1 MQHRQ
6 LRSILAFSVVSIFVG
21 NGMFANRTAAQ
32 EASLSA
38 ASLSPNIIA
47 WQDLQKL
54 EILPNLPSGTT
65 QAELRG
71 KDSALQMVVIGHMA
85 NGMQIDVTRAVT
97 YTTSTETVAQVSP
110 SGYIEAHGDGE
121 CRIEVSTPMG
131 LKSELSVVVKN
142 YVTDV
147 PIHFANQITPIFTK
161 YGCNS
166 GGCHGKS
173 GGQNGFRL
181 SLLGFE
187 PMDDYQWIVHEG
199 RGRRLFPASPDHSLL
214 LQKAIGKMPHGG
226 GAKIAADSPP
236 YRIMRRWIQQGM
248 PRGSATDAVV
258 NSIEI
263 FPKQARIQKGE
274 SQQLAVLAHYSDGT
288 TTDITRM
295 TTLESND
302 PEMAEMTSEGLVTF
316 GKIPGTVA
324 VMARFQGQVA
334 VFRATIPLGA
344 PVATLPPTMN
354 LVDKHIFAQLQS
366 LGLPPSVVADDAT
379 FLRRITVDIAGR
391 LPRIEETEQ
400 FLADTSA
407 DKRQKYIQQLLD
419 GNDYPANFATKWA
432 AILRNKRGTA
442 DDRWRTYS
450 FHQWLYQRIAD
461 NVGMNQVVSE
471 LLTASGTPDDNPA
484 VGWYRELTEP
494 EALVEDTAQLFMG
507 QRIGCAKCHHHPQEK
522 WSQADYYGLA
532 AFFTR
537 IGRKSDVRASITR
550 VVHQIGDAS
559 ARHPRTGESLKPR
572 GLGAEVASMDAW
584 QDPREVLANWLT
596 APENPFFAKAV
607 VNRYWKH
614 FFGRGLVE
622 PEDDMRLT
630 NPASHPELL
639 DELAADF
646 VAHGYDVKHLISLL
660 CNSSAYQLSAIP
672 NEYNADDK
680 SSFSRYYPKR
690 LAAEVTLDAVD
701 QITGQ
706 STAFPGLPAGTLANR
721 LPDNGFP
728 SYFLTV
734 FGRPEGNSAC
744 ECERSSEANLAQ
756 CLHLINSDEVQK
768 KLRADTGLVA
778 QLGQSKDDLAAAIR
792 TLYVRAYSRPPESHE
807 QEIALRYLQSK
818 TDLRAA
824 FEDLAWTLMN
834 TKEFLFNH

>member
-1 MQHRQ
+1 MSLFML
-6 LRSILAFSVVSIFVG
+6 LRILYRVQALIVVVAISSTI
-21 NGMFANRTAAQ
+21 NGRCSADDSSSATLAANAVAWQ
-32 EASLSA
+32 ELKSLELLPNPIA
-38 ASLSPNIIA
+38 AS
-47 WQDLQKL
+47 
-54 EILPNLPSGTT
+54 GTI
-65 QAELRG
+65 ELRG
-71 KDSALQMVVIGHMA
+71 KDSAFQLIVLGHFQ
-85 NGMQIDVTRAVT
+85 NGSQVDLTRSVT
-97 YTTSTETVAQVSP
+97 YHSTSESIAQISQN
-110 SGYIEAHGDGE
+110 GYIEAVGDGD
-121 CRIEVSTPMG
+121 CKIEILTPATVKAEVTISV
-131 LKSELSVVVKN
+131 KSFAS
-142 YVTDV
+142 DV
-147 PIHFANQITPIFTK
+147 PIHFGNQITPIFTK

-187 PMDDYQWIVHEG
+187 PADDYQWLVHEG

-226 GAKIAADSPP
+226 GAKMTENSPP
-236 YRIMRRWIQQGM
+236 YRILRRWIEQGM
-248 PRGSATDAVV
+248 PKGSTTDAVV
-258 NSIEI
+258 QSIEI
-263 FPKQARIQKGE
+263 FPKQARIQKSE
-274 SQQLAVLAHYSDGT
+274 SQQLSVLAHYSDGSS
-288 TTDITRM
+288 TDITRM
-295 TTLESND
+295 TTFESND
-302 PEMAEMTSEGLVTF
+302 PEMAELTPEGLATF

-344 PVATLPPTMN
+344 PVASLPPTVN
-354 LVDKHIFAQLQS
+354 LIDKHVFAQLQS
-366 LGLPPSVVADDAT
+366 LGLPPSNLTDDAT
-379 FLRRITVDIAGR
+379 FLRRVTVDIAGR
-391 LPRIEETEQ
+391 LPRIEETEL
-400 FLADTSA
+400 FLGDTSA
-407 DKRQKYIQQLLD
+407 DKRQKYINQLLES
-419 GNDYPANFATKWA
+419 NDYAANFATKWA
-432 AILRNKRGTA
+432 AILRNKRSTP

-450 FHQWLYQRIAD
+450 FHQWLYQRIAS

-537 IGRKSDVRASITR
+537 IGRKGDVRASVTR
-550 VVHQIGDAS
+550 VVHQIGDAAS
-559 ARHPRTGESLKPR
+559 RHPRTGEALKPR
-572 GLGAEVASMDAW
+572 GLGAEVAQVDPW
-584 QDPREVLANWLT
+584 QDPREVLAHWLT
-596 APENPFFAKAV
+596 APENPFFARAV

-646 VAHGYDVKHLISLL
+646 VAHGYDVKYLISLL

-706 STAFPGLPAGTLANR
+706 ATSFPGLPAGTLANS

-778 QLGQSKDDLAAAIR
+778 QLGQSKDDISTAIR
-792 TLYVRAYSRPPESHE
+792 SLYMRAYSRPPEASE

-818 TDLRAA
+818 PDLRAA